1 MADESSQIVRT
12 SPLVCANGSHSGE
25 NCLRWLRQRSIEL
38 GDIPRLELF
47 GRLCRP
53 LRTHQTCQRFSP
65 DPQVPSDRAG
75 LGRPDLC
82 PESAKR
88 RDEEATEALSETV
101 KRMCSIMI
109 SLQKR
114 ALLVPWRW
122 IVFSRKIADISINS
136 LSPLN
141 EIGLC
146 VHVPTIQR
154 EPLHTDLRLGP
165 ELQTGEQWI
174 GMRARET

>member
-1 MADESSQIVRT
+1 MGRT
-12 SPLVCANGSHSGE
+12 AVKTASAGYASGVLNWAISPGWSYLAAFAVLSAPTRLASG
-25 NCLRWLRQRSIEL
+25 
-38 GDIPRLELF
+38 
-47 GRLCRP
+47 
-53 LRTHQTCQRFSP
+53 FSP

-88 RDEEATEALSETV
+88 RGEEATEALSETV

-136 LSPLN
+136 LNPLN